1 MISNT
6 SKLADTTRQLM
17 YTFCRDFNASPYLNL
32 PAVKYFID
40 IHMENWVVLTTMQ
53 KLQKTIAFWT
63 CWKVLIWV
71 SKWSSVRIALKL
83 LFYYY
88 FVIIYLKL
96 KGLARGGSGVS
107 RPTPGEGCIPACTE
121 ADPPP
126 LPRGRLLLWM
136 VSILLEC
143 NLVLVIY

>member
-63 CWKVLIWV
+63 SWKVLIWV

-88 FVIIYLKL
+88 FVIIYYSFK
-96 KGLARGGSGVS
+96 
-107 RPTPGEGCIPACTE
+107 
-121 ADPPP
+121 
-126 LPRGRLLLWM
+126 
-136 VSILLEC
+136 
-143 NLVLVIY
+143 